1 MLHVPLRQKLTIA
14 EVLGSIFSK
23 FLLLCNRNTI
33 GVMYLTT
40 LRNRYN
46 LDSKIGTACRV
57 HHSKLFS
64 VISFEVGPTLLCI
77 SVSQFHPILIKR
89 R

>member
-1 MLHVPLRQKLTIA
+1 MLHVPLGQKLTIA
-14 EVLGSIFSK
+14 KVLGSVFSD

-33 GVMYLTT
+33 VVMYLTT

-57 HHSKLFS
+57 HHSRLFS
-64 VISFEVGPTLLCI
+64 VMSFRGWSDITLYL
-77 SVSQFHPILIKR
+77 SKSLLFYVD
-89 R
+89 